1 MNMASRD
8 LQSIKKV
15 KNSIS
20 QKRYF
25 LEQKLS
31 SVTLVILANF
41 GGVTEVAFFDRTH
54 HLRDMKNRLFQIQ
67 LVVAD
72 QARSEMSKTVCS
84 MKKCYFSGSPKAGQ
98 NN

>member
-1 MNMASRD
+1 MASRD

-15 KNSIS
+15 NNSIS
-20 QKRYF
+20 QKRCF
-25 LEQKLS
+25 LEQKLNFK
-31 SVTLVILANF
+31 TLVILANC

-67 LVVAD
+67 QVVVD
-72 QARSEMSKTVCS
+72 QACSDISKMVRSI
-84 MKKCYFSGSPKAGQ
+84 KKCYFSDPKVGQ